1 MEQITESLAFPP
13 SDSCNKRVKQEFL
26 FGTSAFPEKVSLV
39 KASTKCLHQRNE
51 TVVTKNERSGNNT
64 KILLSTNT

>member
-1 MEQITESLAFPP
+1 MEHITESLAFPP
-13 SDSCNKRVKQEFL
+13 SDSCNKRVKQEFM

-51 TVVTKNERSGNNT
+51 TVDTKKE
-64 KILLSTNT
+64 